1 MKFSPLL
8 LAALLATGSGAWA
21 QVRDGA
27 SEVPGANAKADAAAD
42 GRTFGEKVRS
52 AADKVGD
59 ATRRAANRVKGESK
73 EVARDAKT
81 SDDRQAKKAD
91 KRSGE
96 RHARDARGRDDTRA
110 MGASGRSSMDEDA
123 GHDQSRRERMDQAY
137 ANWKSQQ
144 NR

>member
-1 MKFSPLL
+1 MKYTPLL

-73 EVARDAKT
+73 DMAHDAKT
-81 SDDRQAKKAD
+81 ADERHAGKAD
-91 KRSGE
+91 KRAGE
-96 RHARDARGRDDTRA
+96 RHAKSKRDDTRA
-110 MGASGRSSMDEDA
+110 MGGPGRSDMDVDA
-123 GHDQSRRERMDQAY
+123 DNDQSRRERMDQAY

>member
-42 GRTFGEKVRS
+42 GRTFGEKVRG

-73 EVARDAKT
+73 EAAHD
-81 SDDRQAKKAD
+81 AKKAD

-96 RHARDARGRDDTRA
+96 RHAKNARDRDDTRA
-110 MGASGRSSMDEDA
+110 MGGRGASMDA
-123 GHDQSRRERMDQAY
+123 GADHDRRERMDQAY